1 MDRTYLTDYLPV
13 TEASD
18 QTEPGFSMLIQK
30 CFIVLNDYFRLWG
43 FRIFIYIFKY
53 DDSFFS
59 NADFIV
65 TSFYTELLL

>member
-1 MDRTYLTDYLPV
+1 MDRTYLTDTLPV

-30 CFIVLNDYFRLWG
+30 YFIVLNDYFRLLDLE
-43 FRIFIYIFKY
+43 YSY
-53 DDSFFS
+53 TYLNMMTVFFS

-65 TSFYTELLL
+65 TSFYTKLLL